1 MDNTPQSA
9 TVSELRKIFMK
20 NSPTTNRDTLRKFL
34 KPSLKGSI
42 HAVEPNTCSKNS
54 VKFDLKTRS
63 THNSGFKRNAE
74 QKEHERFEKTES
86 VRRLNGFK
94 ILSEKQD
101 STDKSFR
108 PNVKNSFNNIQPSF
122 SIALQQPSSARS
134 DDQHSHLIANHFGTR
149 NRNQQMVYEINLNE
163 ILRNKATE
171 RQNMNGFHQ
180 NHTIGASNEDNNASL
195 TNSEDSGFFIEHS
208 NSSYKDSGSETS
220 NLDASVT
227 VGTGGHPI
235 KKGEPIVE
243 GIIVNTGSH
252 NCLAFERR
260 AARQQDDGWIH
271 SEKKFSSFI
280 QTQPPDYFSNTYEG
294 GTTNRALRR
303 NESEPHSG
311 HFRRKEPANRQRVES
326 IKRYSVHQ
334 LHHRQHNLHRRP
346 YRNVTRISVGN
357 EDVNDTVYFSEP
369 EYIDDD
375 EDVKWNNIKTDP
387 HRTQSQDILLHSI
400 SSEWS
405 DDVDQNS
412 AKQTSERA
420 PPPLG
425 KASRSSVGKGCVR
438 RHTCEV
444 DFSGRLH
451 EEYRDVNRDIGGSLN
466 SLVGR
471 SKSHPITRSLSELS
485 FTIDLTDVVK
495 QNDNYRVSLVMSPT
509 DDRPFSFSGSSTKL
523 DQRDVAVQ
531 AKEASIFSNLQPEV
545 DKLGT
550 SSLSSNKSFEGTKI
564 SQRHQQHQD
573 HQQPKHQPPHQ
584 KQEHLQQKQ
593 ERQNKQ
599 EKEQNEAKVPK
610 NNSKPQRKESVLS
623 RIFNTSFT
631 MARKGFREKWS
642 QRRNGANEKKES
654 KTNDQQPSMERCF
667 SGRQLNSF
675 ESNKT
680 VTTRNKKTFLP
691 QTSNLHSSE
700 TTSDDSLLDDIDESW
715 MDEFEDEKSFSKYQ
729 MWDFE
734 DKLKGK
740 PNKSEEN
747 NCQNNGTDKGQN
759 GFEIILLLT
768 SQYATMI
775 K

>member
-1 MDNTPQSA
+1 
-9 TVSELRKIFMK
+9 
-20 NSPTTNRDTLRKFL
+20 
-34 KPSLKGSI
+34 
-42 HAVEPNTCSKNS
+42 
-54 VKFDLKTRS
+54 
-63 THNSGFKRNAE
+63 
-74 QKEHERFEKTES
+74 
-86 VRRLNGFK
+86 
-94 ILSEKQD
+94 
-101 STDKSFR
+101 
-108 PNVKNSFNNIQPSF
+108 
-122 SIALQQPSSARS
+122 
-134 DDQHSHLIANHFGTR
+134 
-149 NRNQQMVYEINLNE
+149 
-163 ILRNKATE
+163 
-171 RQNMNGFHQ
+171 
-180 NHTIGASNEDNNASL
+180 
-195 TNSEDSGFFIEHS
+195 
-208 NSSYKDSGSETS
+208 
-220 NLDASVT
+220 
-227 VGTGGHPI
+227 
-235 KKGEPIVE
+235 
-243 GIIVNTGSH
+243 
-252 NCLAFERR
+252 
-260 AARQQDDGWIH
+260 
-271 SEKKFSSFI
+271 
-280 QTQPPDYFSNTYEG
+280 
-294 GTTNRALRR
+294 
-303 NESEPHSG
+303 
-311 HFRRKEPANRQRVES
+311 
-326 IKRYSVHQ
+326 
-334 LHHRQHNLHRRP
+334 
-346 YRNVTRISVGN
+346 
-357 EDVNDTVYFSEP
+357 
-369 EYIDDD
+369 
-375 EDVKWNNIKTDP
+375 
-387 HRTQSQDILLHSI
+387 
-400 SSEWS
+400 
-405 DDVDQNS
+405 
-412 AKQTSERA
+412 
-420 PPPLG
+420 
-425 KASRSSVGKGCVR
+425 
-438 RHTCEV
+438 
-444 DFSGRLH
+444 
-451 EEYRDVNRDIGGSLN
+451 
-466 SLVGR
+466 
-471 SKSHPITRSLSELS
+471 
-485 FTIDLTDVVK
+485 
-495 QNDNYRVSLVMSPT
+495 MSPT